1 MEYLTAEQVLFLHF
15 RLVAETGG
23 AHGLANPDLLL
34 SALARPRATFAG
46 RDLYPTLCLKAA
58 ALAESLIR
66 NHPFVDGNKRTG
78 IAAGMLFLR
87 RNGSRL
93 TPSNAE
99 LERTALAV
107 ATGEMDLAS
116 LADVFRRWTDSEG
129 DDPA

>member
-1 MEYLTAEQVLFLHF
+1 MQYLTAEQVLFLHF

-23 AHGLANPDLLL
+23 AHGLADPDLLL
-34 SALARPRATFAG
+34 SALVRPRATLDG
-46 RDLYPTLCLKAA
+46 RDSYPTLCLKAA

-78 IAAGMLFLR
+78 VASGVLLLR
-87 RNGSRL
+87 RNGGRL
-93 TPSNAE
+93 APSNAD
-99 LERTALAV
+99 LERTALAL

-116 LADVFRRWTDSEG
+116 LANVFRRWTDSEG